1 MYRCSA
7 HRIVDEE
14 QFNKRAS
21 KVIRHCIG
29 IALLCSVLGAE
40 NSCHI
45 LGQSDAKLKPITTW
59 SPASSRAL
67 GSLVLFTLSSPHWLL
82 KLFFFPLVGRCDSFG
97 FGCTTLNGK
106 ALKNK
111 VQFHKERIRVQR
123 GIKETV

>member
-59 SPASSRAL
+59 SPASSRAS

-82 KLFFFPLVGRCDSFG
+82 KLFVFLLVGRCDSFG
-97 FGCTTLNGK
+97 FGCTTFNRK

-111 VQFHKERIRVQR
+111 VQFHKERIRIQS